1 MRIEL
6 RPLRAYRGIYIAH
19 YITLSG
25 YEVYHLGEKYLGI
38 YILGLGGIVWKVVAY
53 VSHIGGTQQ
62 RVANGMYQHIS
73 VAVSQQSQRIIQL
86 DAAKPQFPSWHQ
98 TVHVISKTYPDFH
111 ISKFFS

>member
-1 MRIEL
+1 MWVEL
-6 RPLRAYRGIYIAH
+6 RPLCAYRGIYIAH

-38 YILGLGGIVWKVVAY
+38 YILGLGGIVRKVVAY
-53 VSHIGGTQQ
+53 VSHVGGTQQ

-86 DAAKPQFPSWHQ
+86 DATKPQFPLWHQ